1 MNPNDKLKMK
11 VTTAENIKKYNGNS
25 QNLKN

>member
-1 MNPNDKLKMK
+1 MNPNTKLKTEA
-11 VTTAENIKKYNGNS
+11 TTAENIKKYNGNS